1 MRVGG
6 FSIGASAVLPALVVC
21 GSALAASGD
30 ECVAAKLAPAVA
42 DRALDGNA
50 IALADGRVV
59 RLAGVVA
66 PRGGTFAEE
75 ARQRLQALTGGK
87 PVLLG
92 DQRPT
97 PDRYGRIVA
106 RVFLGEDR
114 NWVEGVLLRAGLLQV
129 FTLRDDRAC
138 ARALLAAEAAAREAK
153 AGLWADPQFAIRRAD
168 DSSLSRAGGLYQIVE
183 GEVLST
189 GRTAVAAYLNFGW
202 NWSTDFTVTVNMA
215 DAELFESEGLDL
227 DALAGRRI
235 RVRGWLSVKDGA
247 AMRVDH
253 PEQIELLGK

>member
-50 IALADGRVV
+50 IALADGTVV
-59 RLAGVVA
+59 RLAGVLA
-66 PRGGTFAEE
+66 PRGGALAEG
-75 ARQRLQALTGGK
+75 ARQRLQALTGGR

-92 DQRPT
+92 DQRAA

-106 RVFLGEDR
+106 RLYLAADR
-114 NWVEGVLLRAGLLQV
+114 SWVEGALLREGLLRV
-129 FTLRDDRAC
+129 LTLRDDRAC
-138 ARALLAAEAAAREAK
+138 APALLAAEAAGRAAK
-153 AGLWADPQFAIRRAD
+153 AGLWADPEFAIRQAD
-168 DSSLSRAGGLYQIVE
+168 DSSLSGAAGLYQIVE
-183 GEVLST
+183 GEVVST
-189 GRTAVAAYLNFGW
+189 GRTAAAAYLNFGR

-215 DAELFESEGLDL
+215 DTELFESDGLEL

-235 RVRGWLSVKDGA
+235 RVRGWLTVKDGP